1 MVLSNV
7 WKNSKSLKTRGNI
20 FIPSFFFATDRNFLA
35 VLDKGNLCSSPLH
48 GLNVSIAYKGL
59 DPNIVHMP
67 KYVRH
72 FLVIHI

>member
-1 MVLSNV
+1 MCGKIVNHLRPEV
-7 WKNSKSLKTRGNI
+7 KS
-20 FIPSFFFATDRNFLA
+20 IPSFFIATDRNFLA

-72 FLVIHI
+72 FLVIHIKAFE